1 MTVNDHVVRYQEHV
15 STKSYEELVA
25 AFEETGPD
33 AGSGEPTRTLG
44 RVRDSENS
52 RAAWEAAVAP
62 LFGPSG
68 FTRVFSLDTGR
79 IISWYGKPAKGPQIG
94 RSADSTSADWSSGTL
109 RLHRYAEPPPSS
121 AVRCCGR
128 SSVTTSATE
137 ARNQSCLRSSTCRFR
152 LRLLP
157 NGRLRGF
164 LTPAT
169 SASWVQLGRDTRRS
183 RRASSSSSST
193 TTSIGWP
200 GAHNIVTR

>member
-137 ARNQSCLRSSTCRFR
+137 ARNQSCLWSSTCRFR
-152 LRLLP
+152 LRL
-157 NGRLRGF
+157 
-164 LTPAT
+164 
-169 SASWVQLGRDTRRS
+169 
-183 RRASSSSSST
+183 
-193 TTSIGWP
+193 
-200 GAHNIVTR
+200 

>member
-68 FTRVFSLDTGR
+68 FTPRVLPRYGSDHQLVRQAGQGSPNWSECRLD
-79 IISWYGKPAKGPQIG
+79 IS
-94 RSADSTSADWSSGTL
+94 
-109 RLHRYAEPPPSS
+109 RLVVGNV
-121 AVRCCGR
+121 AVTQVR
-128 SSVTTSATE
+128 
-137 ARNQSCLRSSTCRFR
+137 
-152 LRLLP
+152 
-157 NGRLRGF
+157 
-164 LTPAT
+164 
-169 SASWVQLGRDTRRS
+169 
-183 RRASSSSSST
+183 
-193 TTSIGWP
+193 
-200 GAHNIVTR
+200 